1 MGALAAQGLAGK
13 LDALGVVNETV
24 EDGIGVELRI
34 PIDVAQDSEMISPTI
49 PI

>member
-1 MGALAAQGLAGK
+1 LDIAFYLVCIFSPGRPPINTIGGL
-13 LDALGVVNETV
+13 LLQC
-24 EDGIGVELRI
+24 LRI

>member
-1 MGALAAQGLAGK
+1 MIVSK
-13 LDALGVVNETV
+13 P
-24 EDGIGVELRI
+24 GIISRRSLLRAVRI

>member
-1 MGALAAQGLAGK
+1 MPLLMQS
-13 LDALGVVNETV
+13 
-24 EDGIGVELRI
+24 EDRVRI